1 MGIKYTV
8 YIVIFQVYHRVEP
21 AFCIVT
27 LSHMAFQHSFLS
39 APLLAF
45 QNPGLHSCSIITSL
59 FKVMLTGVDVDA
71 IYERTTAVA
80 AAAADVAYGARIIAA
95 VKALATGLT

>member
-1 MGIKYTV
+1 
-8 YIVIFQVYHRVEP
+8 
-21 AFCIVT
+21 
-27 LSHMAFQHSFLS
+27 
-39 APLLAF
+39 
-45 QNPGLHSCSIITSL
+45 
-59 FKVMLTGVDVDA
+59 MLTGVDVDA